1 MTDAMSGL
9 AGRAAELRSAF
20 DRGFTA
26 PLRIEAVATQDLLAI
41 RVGAEPYA
49 VRLSEVTGLFV
60 DRKLTR
66 VPGGHAALLG
76 IAGFRGALVPVY
88 GLRALLGHSGTQ
100 APRWLVVTAVA
111 PVAFAFEGFEGHLRA
126 AADAILPRQSPAQMR
141 GYAPDFI
148 RTESVVRPVLHL
160 PSVIDALA
168 TTEASNTKPNQESKP

>member
-9 AGRAAELRSAF
+9 AARAAELRSAF
-20 DRGFTA
+20 DQGFTA

-66 VPGGHAALLG
+66 VPGGNAALLG

-88 GLRALLGHSGTQ
+88 NLRTLLGHPGTQ
-100 APRWLVVTAVA
+100 APRWLVVAATA
-111 PVAFAFEGFEGHLRA
+111 PVALAFDAFEGHLRA

-160 PSVIDALA
+160 PSVIDALG
-168 TTEASNTKPNQESKP
+168 TTEASNTSQIRSEEP